1 MKKWE
6 LTGPDYDRF
15 LGWLDADRERAGEK
29 HEVIRRRLVI
39 FFDCRRCA
47 DSESLADRAINRV
60 IRYIAEKGDSY
71 AGDPMPIFYRA
82 AHYVYLD
89 YLDER
94 KKAPARLPDT
104 PSELSLFAQD
114 PDEENEARHRCLE
127 KCLRELTADKRE
139 LIVEYYRE
147 DKQARIDWRKV
158 LADRLGLS
166 LNALRLQVHRLRAD
180 LQACLLD
187 CLGEAAAAP

>member
-15 LGWLDADRERAGEK
+15 LGWLDTDRERAGEK
-29 HEVIRRRLVI
+29 YEVIRRRLVI

-71 AGDPMPIFYRA
+71 VGDPMPFFYKA
-82 AHYVYLD
+82 AHFAHLQ

-94 KKAPARLPDT
+94 PRAPAPLPDNL
-104 PSELSLFAQD
+104 SELSLFTED
-114 PDEENEARHRCLE
+114 PDDDSEARHRCLE
-127 KCLRELTADKRE
+127 KCLRELAPDKRE
-139 LIVEYYRE
+139 LIIAYYRE
-147 DKQARIDWRKV
+147 DKQARIDWRRA
-158 LADRLGLS
+158 LADRLDLS
-166 LNALRLQVHRLRAD
+166 VNALRLQVHRLRAD

-187 CLGEAAAAP
+187 CLGEAAPAP